1 MLVLF
6 SRSVSVSLVCRGAC
20 VSVGLVSVLVTATA
34 SLEDFYKEP
43 TRHLEST
50 SSAITEDSL
59 NQPWA
64 YYYGY
69 DLPWTNFTS
78 QIVIVSLQALVAFVI
93 CFFLPRYISIVP
105 GSLVALV
112 VLTLANITIKA
123 ETDWVAPTVGDYCTS
138 EVSSCCATQD
148 I

>member
-1 MLVLF
+1 MLVLL
-6 SRSVSVSLVCRGAC
+6 SRSVSVSFLCHRAC
-20 VSVGLVSVLVTATA
+20 IFVGLVSVLVTATA

-50 SSAITEDSL
+50 SSAITENSL

-78 QIVIVSLQALVAFVI
+78 QIVIVSLQALVELII
-93 CFFLPRYISIVP
+93 CFFLPKYISIVP

-112 VLTLANITIKA
+112 LLMLANNAIRA
-123 ETDWVAPTVGDYCTS
+123 ETDWVSPTVGDYCTS
-138 EVSSCCATQD
+138 EVSSCCD